1 MGCLP
6 VTVADHIL
14 EPFEPAVSWDEWG
27 VRVAEADI
35 PRLHHILQGLGHE
48 EVARRQVRT
57 RQVVRG
63 KERVVADGW
72 QGG

>member
-14 EPFEPAVSWDEWG
+14 EPFEPAVSWDDWG

-35 PRLHHILQGLGHE
+35 PRLHDILQGLGRE
-48 EVARRQVRT
+48 EVARRQVR
-57 RQVVRG
+57 RQQVACR
-63 KERVVADGW
+63 RQTCAADGW
-72 QGG
+72 